1 MSDAEIG
8 AVLTELRT
16 AWQARDAD
24 AYLALLSDEVEVVN
38 RGGQRL
44 IGKAAFAQQLNW
56 LLNKGFP
63 EIFTAE
69 HTVESIRELNP
80 GVAVAR
86 ELRAESNRQSVASY
100 VLVARE
106 GRWLVESISIVP
118 IAAPAAA

>member
-8 AVLTELRT
+8 AVLTELCT

-56 LLNKGFP
+56 LLNKGFS